1 MLDIATLRVAFG
13 VVALTLVFLFTFA
26 THRGP
31 RSAYSRWW
39 SAALVLFLA
48 GSAAYLFNGTPSQA
62 WANPLGNALLVAGS
76 GNVWAGARSLRV
88 PRPEAWPL
96 VAAPVLAFG
105 VAVVDH
111 PATNTW
117 SGGAVFLALMSLLIG
132 MASYELSALPRSYS
146 RVRRPMFFASATF
159 SAYYFLRL
167 VAFMAEGPNGATFR
181 TYFGSA
187 VTTLV
192 TMVLLVVVSF
202 SMAALSNE
210 QRTRDL
216 NLRAVHDSLTGL
228 YNRAGFIEAAEQTL
242 RQMQRSRSHGSLIL
256 ADLDHFK
263 SINDSHGHHA
273 GDGVLQV
280 FAAACL
286 ASIRAT
292 DVVGR
297 YGGEEFI
304 LLLPTAGPD
313 RAHEVVTE
321 ISRKL
326 TAAHAEDDRMEP
338 TASYGIA
345 SFGHGA
351 TDLDSLIASADAALY
366 RAKAL
371 GRNRAEHGLP
381 QAP

>member
-1 MLDIATLRVAFG
+1 MLDVATLRVAFG
-13 VVALTLVFLFTFA
+13 VVALTLVFLFTVT

-39 SAALVLFLA
+39 SLALILFLA
-48 GSAAYLFNGTPSQA
+48 GSAAYLFNGTPHQV
-62 WANPLGNALLVAGS
+62 WANPLGNALLVAGAAD
-76 GNVWAGARSLRV
+76 VWAGARSLRL
-88 PRPEAWPL
+88 PRPEVWPL
-96 VAAPVLAFG
+96 VAAPVVAFG
-105 VAVVDH
+105 VASLDH
-111 PATNTW
+111 PATNVW
-117 SGGAVFLALMSLLIG
+117 SGGAAFLALMSLMIG
-132 MASYELSALPRSYS
+132 LASYELSALPRSYS

-167 VAFMAEGPNGATFR
+167 VAFMAEGPDGATFR
-181 TYFGSA
+181 AYFGSA

-216 NLRAVHDSLTGL
+216 NARAMHDSLTGL
-228 YNRAGFIEAAEQTL
+228 LNRAGFIEAATDTV
-242 RQMQRSRSHGSLIL
+242 RQMQREKSYGSLIL

-263 SINDSHGHHA
+263 SINDTYGHPA
-273 GDGVLQV
+273 GDDVLQV
-280 FAAACL
+280 FAGACMG
-286 ASIRAT
+286 SIRAT

-313 RAHEVVTE
+313 RAQEVVAE

-326 TAAHAEDDRMEP
+326 TAAHADDPRLDP

-345 SFGHGA
+345 SFGHGI
-351 TDLDSLIASADAALY
+351 TDLNSVIASADSALY

-371 GRNRAEHGLP
+371 GRNRSEHGLP
-381 QAP
+381 QSI